1 MIEKNPLDVLF
12 KDLKRDL
19 WLEEQR
25 KQRAKVVSLEP
36 PPPHL
41 STYANPLNWK
51 TGRVIELVHAQ
62 EGSLGLFQE
71 YFHKLSPTAR
81 RLLPAPV
88 GSLPSPGAS
97 ELVWGEFWLHPKF
110 QAMPEPEDAREI
122 RAIEAR
128 FRELMDLWFSG
139 KEIPGWIDSEEL
151 AEDE

>member
-51 TGRVIELVHAQ
+51 TGKTVELVHAT
-62 EGSLGLFQE
+62 EGSLGIFQE
-71 YFHKLSPTAR
+71 YFHKLSSTAR
-81 RLLPAPV
+81 RLLPAAGGVPAV
-88 GSLPSPGAS
+88 CQ
-97 ELVWGEFWLHPKF
+97 ELVFGEFWLHPKF
-110 QAMPEPEDAREI
+110 HAMPEPEDAREI

-139 KEIPGWIDSEEL
+139 QEIPGWIDSEEL
-151 AEDE
+151 ESDE

>member
-12 KDLKRDL
+12 KDIKRDL

-25 KQRAKVVSLEP
+25 KQRAKVVSLVP

-51 TGRVIELVHAQ
+51 TGRVIELIHQ
-62 EGSLGLFQE
+62 TEGSLGLFQE

-81 RLLPAPV
+81 RLLPAAA
-88 GSLPSPGAS
+88 GLPASAS

-139 KEIPGWIDSEEL
+139 QELPGWIDSEEL
-151 AEDE
+151 TEDD